1 MQPPI
6 FFTPGQQ
13 LKTFTLYKKGTN
25 VSARGRVTYAAE
37 QEPIGTFR
45 ATIAQASPKEQER
58 WGQMGHPVTHKIVAR
73 GVSPVLAGAAAEMI
87 VEHDGRF
94 WAVEGVH
101 DPSGLHFFYTLFCN
115 ERQGA
120 GK

>member
-13 LKTFTLYKKGTN
+13 LQTFTIYKKGTN
-25 VSARGRVTYAAE
+25 VSPRGRVAYSAE
-37 QEPIGTFR
+37 EQPIGAFR
-45 ATIAQASPKEQER
+45 GTIAQASPKEQER

-73 GVSPVLAGAAAEMI
+73 GIYPVLAEAAAETI
-87 VEHDGRF
+87 VEANGRF

-101 DPSGLHFFYTLFCN
+101 DPSRLHFFYTLFCN
-115 ERQGA
+115 ERQGV

>member
-45 ATIAQASPKEQER
+45 ATIAE
-58 WGQMGHPVTHKIVAR
+58 
-73 GVSPVLAGAAAEMI
+73 AAAEMI